1 MSNVTPLPGREAR
14 ELSALRERIRRYNEA
29 QATDYVGLMV
39 EIGTEL
45 NEIKTEHCGNDT
57 IRFGRWLADHVPEL
71 GKNDRAACMG
81 LAASP
86 EAVAL
91 ARRDYAHCVSAD
103 WIWRQVR
110 PLVTSEASELATN
123 QDEETASDDK
133 PPAAPENVTTAPAEM
148 PAQNEPIDQKL
159 VVGPRNAI
167 VKWGEL
173 GEELF
178 RWFEKGQ
185 TRAVWNN
192 LVARRHGRELGEFA
206 LEQLSQSS
214 LRPPLDTNINQPNA
228 RLVFPWL
235 NSPLANTYDLTNA
248 KSLQRLKDDAARI
261 RQVCWPLF
269 ADGSWRD
276 RANQCEK
283 LFKQSIE
290 RERTEAHQIKVAA
303 LREEERRSVNLDGHP
318 PVVCHGS
325 EVWPDGDLPPE
336 LRLTYDEAR
345 FAFFLWRE
353 WDRSMAIGMP
363 EVHERGEFWR
373 SRQRV
378 FHGLS
383 FEKGLAL
390 SNFWHRCGTAMV
402 QNPLG
407 DSRCQPLI
415 RVSR

>member
-1 MSNVTPLPGREAR
+1 MT
-14 ELSALRERIRRYNEA
+14 EA
-29 QATDYVGLMV
+29 QTVDYIGLWI
-39 EIGTEL
+39 EIGTQL
-45 NEIKTEHCGNDT
+45 IEIKAERCGNDN
-57 IRFGRWLADHVPEL
+57 IRFGRWLADNLPEL
-71 GKNDRAACMG
+71 GKDDRAACMG
-81 LAASP
+81 LARCP
-86 EAVAL
+86 DAVKVAHQN
-91 ARRDYAHCVSAD
+91 YEHCVSPFYV
-103 WIWRQVR
+103 WLQVKHF
-110 PLVTSEASELATN
+110 ASSNILEDAPDQN
-123 QDEETASDDK
+123 EETASGENE
-133 PPAAPENVTTAPAEM
+133 PAAPENVTEAPAETSV
-148 PAQNEPIDQKL
+148 QNEPTDQKL